1 MAKMTKS
8 QIMTA
13 LAEEAGM
20 SKKEMVEFWEKFMNL
35 VYRECKENGEFTL
48 PGLGKV
54 VKQDRKARKGRN
66 PMTGEEIDIPA
77 KIVLKFRIAKA
88 AKDSILEN

>member
-13 LAEEAGM
+13 LSEESGM
-20 SKKEMVEFWEKFMNL
+20 SKKEMIEFWEKFMAL
-35 VYRECKENGEFTL
+35 VYRETKENGEFTL

-54 VKQDRKARKGRN
+54 VKQHRKARKGRN

-88 AKDSILEN
+88 AKDEIL